1 MNGTSRLGG
10 WLIASATAIVILA
23 ASIAPLLA
31 PAYIRVEQDRSGV
44 GALTGYGPAQL
55 DAIAASLISDLVLW
69 QGDFAVTV
77 DGAPVLDERERAHM
91 RDVRGVFAGFFAL
104 ALVAAVTLVA
114 AGRRAKGTEARFAL
128 WRGIAAGARGL
139 AIGLM
144 VVGVVAILAFDA
156 AFELFHRLFF
166 SAGSYTFDPASDRL
180 VQLFPERF
188 WSETSIVVGMVALV
202 VALVM
207 FWQAR
212 RRTTAPSVSP
222 VLAPSKARS

>member
-23 ASIAPLLA
+23 ASIAPFLA
-31 PAYIRVEQDRSGV
+31 PAYIRLEQDRSGV
-44 GALTGYGPAQL
+44 AALTGYAPAEL
-55 DAIAASLISDLVLW
+55 DIIAGSLISDLVLW

-77 DGAPVLDERERAHM
+77 DGVAVLEERERAHM

-104 ALVAAVTLVA
+104 GVFAAVGLVVAA
-114 AGRRAKGTEARFAL
+114 RRARGTEARYAL
-128 WRGIAAGARGL
+128 WRGVAAGARGL
-139 AIGLM
+139 AIGLV

-166 SAGSYTFDPASDRL
+166 SAGSYTFDPRTDRL

-202 VALVM
+202 LAVLT
-207 FWQAR
+207 FWGAR
-212 RRTTAPSVSP
+212 RRTSAPSATP
-222 VLAPSKARS
+222 VLAASKARS